1 MDRVETLAIMRVLKA
16 AYPNY
21 YKDMTKADAESI
33 VDLWSAMFADEPAG
47 VVAAAVK
54 AHISSDSN
62 GFPPHIGAI
71 KNAVAKLTQLE
82 MMTEQEA
89 AAIVLRAAANG
100 NYGAEEEF
108 GRLPPV
114 LQRLVGS
121 PSQLKE
127 WAAMEADA
135 VQSVVASNLQRSYR
149 EIVKREREM
158 LTLPSDVLQTME
170 QLAAGKAMQL
180 TEGAR

>member
-1 MDRVETLAIMRVLKA
+1 MDRVETLEIMRILKA

-21 YKDMTKADAESI
+21 YKDMTKADAEGI
-33 VDLWSAMFADEPAG
+33 VDLWATMFADEPVG

-54 AHISSDSN
+54 AHISSDAK

-71 KNAVAKLTQLE
+71 KNAIAKLMQPE

-100 NYGAEEEF
+100 SYGAEEEF
-108 GRLPPV
+108 DKLPPV

-149 EIVKREREM
+149 EIAQREREM
-158 LTLPSDVLQTME
+158 LTLPSDVRQTME
-170 QLAAGKAMQL
+170 QLAAGKTLQL
-180 TEGAR
+180 EAGR